1 MLKASQNKNVLS
13 WRLKAAW
20 DGILRSQD
28 MKFIDVFLYI
38 FMHIFYSVFRR
49 YSVVQKQTLGEVGT

>member
-28 MKFIDVFLYI
+28 MKFIDVFFVHFHAYI
-38 FMHIFYSVFRR
+38 LFCFSP
-49 YSVVQKQTLGEVGT
+49 VQRSAETDVG